1 MSVENRDVIVTDVKP
16 LTKAQTEFLE
26 SYFEDILFGKPEL
39 MDLPEEEAIKLIAT
53 GDFDDAMAQP
63 AARVRVA
70 KNLNELGLFS
80 EFDAHPTVAGTHV
93 YLAFS
98 LRGAETV
105 YGLLKS
111 AAAEGRLTIP
121 SPAPVI

>member
-1 MSVENRDVIVTDVKP
+1 MTDAKP
-16 LTKAQTEFLE
+16 LTKPQIDFLE

-39 MDLPEEEAIKLIAT
+39 MDLTPEEAVKHIAT

-63 AARVRVA
+63 AARIRVA

-80 EFDAHPTVAGTHV
+80 DFDAHTTVAGTHV

-98 LRGAETV
+98 QSGAEVV
-105 YGLLKS
+105 YSLMKS
-111 AAAEGRLTIP
+111 AAAEGRLTLP
-121 SPAPVI
+121 SPAPAL

>member
-1 MSVENRDVIVTDVKP
+1 MSLENKDVIVTDVKP
-16 LTKAQTEFLE
+16 LTKPQIDFLE

-39 MDLPEEEAIKLIAT
+39 MDLTPEEAVKHIAT

-63 AARVRVA
+63 VARIRVA

-80 EFDAHPTVAGTHV
+80 DFDAHATVAGTHV

-98 LRGAETV
+98 QSGAEVV
-105 YGLLKS
+105 YSLMKS
-111 AAAEGRLTIP
+111 AAAEGRLTLP
-121 SPAPVI
+121 SPAPAL